1 MERESTL
8 IHIYIYIY
16 IYMYM
21 LTPPPPMTRADRDF
35 QEKDMKFSLTGRLL
49 SESCVALGSNSYCT
63 PGLLFAL
70 FSYVQIP
77 Y

>member
-1 MERESTL
+1 
-8 IHIYIYIY
+8 
-16 IYMYM
+16 
-21 LTPPPPMTRADRDF
+21 MTRADRDF

-70 FSYVQIP
+70 FFYVQIP

>member
-1 MERESTL
+1 MS
-8 IHIYIYIY
+8 IYISI
-16 IYMYM
+16 YM
-21 LTPPPPMTRADRDF
+21 LTTPPMTRADRDF

-63 PGLLFAL
+63 PGLLFAV
-70 FSYVQIP
+70 FFYVQIP